1 MTVKETVYISIG
13 SNLGKRKINLQK
25 AVFHID
31 KTLGRVSL
39 LSPLYNAPA
48 WGFESDDFLNAC
60 IKLETELSPEKCLE
74 SLMEIEKNMGR
85 ERLDSEGYQSRI
97 IDLDIIYYGSQII
110 NHKTLTIPHP
120 RMEERKFVLKPLA
133 DIAPQFYHPTLN
145 KDSRNLLQQCRDHS
159 TPKKIPGKLYSNR
172 TALFTSLEFITIE
185 GNIGAGKTSL
195 ATRISYDFNAKLIL
209 ERFAENPFLP
219 SFYKDQSRYAF
230 PLEMSFLADR
240 YQQFT
245 DDTNQFDLFK
255 SFMISDYDIFKSL
268 IFAKVTLQK
277 EEYELYRKIF
287 NFMYKEV
294 RKPKI
299 YVYLYQTTERLLE
312 QIKNRG
318 RDYEQGIEGEYLE
331 RINRGYLD
339 FLKTYP
345 KENQLIIDV
354 SKLDFVHQ
362 EKDYEYMLEKIEDF
376 AISQLS

>member
-1 MTVKETVYISIG
+1 M
-13 SNLGKRKINLQK
+13 NLQK
-25 AVFHID
+25 AVFHINS
-31 KTLGRVSL
+31 TLGNVSH

-48 WGFESDDFLNAC
+48 WGFESEDFLNAC
-60 IKLETELSPEKCLE
+60 LTLETALSPQKCLE
-74 SLMEIEKNMGR
+74 GLLAIEKKMGR
-85 ERLDSEGYQSRI
+85 ERLDKVGYQSRV

-110 NHKTLTIPHP
+110 KLDNLTIPHP
-120 RMEERKFVLKPLA
+120 RMEARRFVLKPLA
-133 DIAPQFYHPTLN
+133 DIAPQFYHPILK
-145 KDSRNLLQQCRDHS
+145 KDSRNLLQQCRDIS
-159 TPKKIPGKLYSNR
+159 RPDKISGKLYPNR

-195 ATRISYDFNAKLIL
+195 ATKISEEFNAKLIL

-219 SFYKDQSRYAF
+219 SFYEDQARYAF

-277 EEYELYRKIF
+277 QEYELYRKIF

-312 QIKNRG
+312 QIKSRG
-318 RDYEQGIEGEYLE
+318 RTYEQGIEGEYLE

-345 KENQLIIDV
+345 KEKQLIIDV
-354 SKLDFVHQ
+354 SQLDFVNH
-362 EKDYEYMLEKIEDF
+362 KNEYKHILESIENF
-376 AISQLS
+376 AISQLN

>member
-1 MTVKETVYISIG
+1 MKGKETVYISIG
-13 SNLGKRKINLQK
+13 SNVGQRKVNLQK

-31 KTLGRVSL
+31 KHIGSVTA

-48 WGFESDDFLNAC
+48 WGFESEDFLNAC
-60 IKLETELSPEKCLE
+60 VKLESELSPTKCLE
-74 SLMEIEKNMGR
+74 NVLAIEKQMGR
-85 ERLDSEGYQSRI
+85 ERTASEGYQSRI
-97 IDLDIIYYGSQII
+97 IDLDIIYYGAAII
-110 NHKTLTIPHP
+110 NQDNLIVPHP
-120 RMEERKFVLKPLA
+120 RMAQRNFVLRPLA
-133 DIAPQFYHPTLN
+133 DIAPQFYHPILK
-145 KDSRNLLQQCRDHS
+145 KDSRNLLQQCRDKS
-159 TPKKIPGKLYSNR
+159 KPSKIKGKLYPNR
-172 TALFTSLEFITIE
+172 TELFSSLEFITIE

-195 ATRISYDFNAKLIL
+195 ATKISEEFNAKLIL
-209 ERFAENPFLP
+209 ERYADNPFLP
-219 SFYKDQSRYAF
+219 SFYEDQARYAF

-277 EEYELYRKIF
+277 QEYELYRKIF

-299 YVYLYQTTERLLE
+299 YVYLYQTTERLLA

-331 RINRGYLD
+331 RINRGYMD

-354 SKLDFVHQ
+354 SELDFIRHK
-362 EKDYEYMLEKIEDF
+362 KDYEHLLERIENF
-376 AISQLS
+376 AISQLN